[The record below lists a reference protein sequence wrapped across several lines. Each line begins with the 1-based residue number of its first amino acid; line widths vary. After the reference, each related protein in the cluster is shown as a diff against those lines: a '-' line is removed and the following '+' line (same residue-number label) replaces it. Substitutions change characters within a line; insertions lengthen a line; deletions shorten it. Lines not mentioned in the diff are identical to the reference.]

1 MNALEQTLR
10 IENDLVDAR
19 RTLRPS
25 SLLLLLQQAA
35 IHHTEQLGMGREKT
49 LDRGLLWA
57 VTRQQIEIDRLPV
70 YDERVVLTSWP
81 GQTMHVLFPRYSELR
96 TERGERLVRASAL
109 WVLLDAGTRAF
120 VFPEEHGISL
130 PGMDRADQLPLPQ
143 NPAVC
148 PAQAEVAFTVPYS
161 YLDLNGHMNNIR
173 YLDLAEDLLPDA
185 FRDLPL
191 RQIRIAHLQE
201 ARLGQTIAVELG
213 GNDTLRTFS
222 GRLGKPCFQLS
233 LHY

>member
-1 MNALEQTLR
+1 MSGIYTEHLKLR
-10 IENDLVDAR
+10 SRDVDMFR
-19 RTLRPS
+19 RLRS
-25 SLLLLLQQAA
+25 SELFKLLQEVS
-35 IHHTEQLGMGREKT
+35 IRHTEQLGMGREKT
-49 LDRGLLWA
+49 LDRGILWVVMMQQA
-57 VTRQQIEIDRLPV
+57 EITRMPE
-70 YDERVVLTSWP
+70 YDEEIVLKSWP
-81 GQTMHVLFPRYSELR
+81 GKTMHVLFPRYSELR

-148 PAQAEVAFTVPYS
+148 PAQAEVSFTVPYS
-161 YLDLNGHMNNIR
+161 